1 MVRTENLSCGG
12 EGCRGVVHLRGGGV
26 GLCGGGE
33 LVVVGEGGEDGGGG
47 RCQKQGHIEGQ
58 HGQQIHD
65 VHSVQQEVNLLRRSG
80 KPEEDQ
86 KFSSVLD
93 TVL

>member
-26 GLCGGGE
+26 GLRG
-33 LVVVGEGGEDGGGG
+33 LVGEGGEDGGGG
-47 RCQKQGHIEGQ
+47 RGQKQGHIEGQ
-58 HGQQIHD
+58 HGQQIND

>member
-1 MVRTENLSCGG
+1 MVRTENLGCGG
-12 EGCRGVVHLRGGGV
+12 EGCRVVVHLRGGGV
-26 GLCGGGE
+26 GLRGGGE
-33 LVVVGEGGEDGGGG
+33 LVVGERGEDGGGG
-47 RCQKQGHIEGQ
+47 RGQEQRHVEGQ
-58 HGQQIHD
+58 HSQQVHD
-65 VHSVQQEVNLLRRSG
+65 VHAVQQEVNLLRRSG